1 MAVENIRPHIE
12 RDSQIRP
19 TLEQPELID
28 ALRHG
33 NIYEILR
40 TPGINRRD
48 LEEYLAN
55 QSRIFQNQIVQDY
68 QIYSE
73 EGMIP
78 TPEIGSHFAVHAK
91 EMTLSAQDH
100 QSFKQDM
107 QALQNFPLEVST
119 DGAAKPRVKFKGMKA
134 DVAGGSGQDVAGM
147 AEKDLNRW
155 NDYFSDLSMKVID
168 AQAMQ
173 QLQSKT
179 AELNREVQ
187 RMVSLVMSGQI
198 DPEYV
203 LIAAAKSNMLQN
215 GTFFSWKGRRIMQLN
230 EEMEKVNKELIKM
243 DPSDRGFLSEQ
254 TIAAQK
260 TRAGST
266 QMQLEMMD
274 IQKFAQNI
282 ATTLDWVNNA
292 IRQMA
297 QMRQT
302 PTQAIAAR

>member
-1 MAVENIRPHIE
+1 MAVDSIRPHIE

-19 TLEQPELID
+19 GLEQPELID
-28 ALRHG
+28 QLRHG

-40 TPGINRRD
+40 TPGVNRRD

-55 QSRIFQNQIVQDY
+55 QSRVFQNQIIQDY

-73 EGMIP
+73 AGSIP
-78 TPEIGSHFAVHAK
+78 PPAMEAHFPVHAAG
-91 EMTLSAQDH
+91 MTMTGEDRQF
-100 QSFKQDM
+100 FKQEM
-107 QALQNFPLEVST
+107 GRIKA
-119 DGAAKPRVKFKGMKA
+119 MKA
-134 DVAGGSGQDVAGM
+134 TTPGGQGGGQDVAGI
-147 AEKDLNRW
+147 ADKSLKEWDNF
-155 NDYFSDLSMKVID
+155 FSELQMKVID
-168 AQAMQ
+168 QQAMRE
-173 QLQSKT
+173 LKSKT

-187 RMVSLVMSGQI
+187 RIISMVLSGQV

-215 GTFFSWKGRRIMQLN
+215 GTFFSWKGKRIMHLN
-230 EEMEKVNKELIKM
+230 QEMEKATKELVKM
-243 DPSDRGFLSEQ
+243 DPADRGFFAEQ
-254 TIAAQK
+254 QMSMQK
-260 TRAGST
+260 TREGST

-292 IRQMA
+292 IRMFA

-302 PTQAIAAR
+302 PTQAVAAR

>member
-1 MAVENIRPHIE
+1 MAVESVRPHIE

-40 TPGINRRD
+40 TPGVNRRD
-48 LEEYLAN
+48 IEEYLAN
-55 QSRIFQNQIVQDY
+55 QSRVFQNQIVQDY

-73 EGMIP
+73 AGGVP
-78 TPEIGSHFAVHAK
+78 PPELQAHFPVHSR
-91 EMTLSAQDH
+91 EMTMTGEDRQF
-100 QSFKQDM
+100 FKQDM
-107 QALQNFPLEVST
+107 E
-119 DGAAKPRVKFKGMKA
+119 RFKAMKA
-134 DVAGGSGQDVAGM
+134 TTTGGGGGQDVAGI
-147 AEKDLNRW
+147 ADKSLKEWDGF
-155 NDYFSDLSMKVID
+155 FSELQMKVID
-168 AQAMQ
+168 Q
-173 QLQSKT
+173 QTMRELKSKT

-187 RMVSLVMSGQI
+187 RIISMVMSGQI

-215 GTFFSWKGRRIMQLN
+215 GTFFSWKGKRIMQLN
-230 EEMEKVNKELIKM
+230 QEMEKATKELVKM
-243 DPSDRGFLSEQ
+243 DPADRGFFAEQ
-254 TIAAQK
+254 QTAMQK
-260 TRAGST
+260 TREGST

-292 IRQMA
+292 IRVFA